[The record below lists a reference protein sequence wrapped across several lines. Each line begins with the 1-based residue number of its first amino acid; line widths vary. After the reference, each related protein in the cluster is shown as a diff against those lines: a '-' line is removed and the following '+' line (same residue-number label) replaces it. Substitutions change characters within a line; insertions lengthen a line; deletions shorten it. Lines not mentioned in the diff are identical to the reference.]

1 MIFMNLTLKNNCG
14 LKLVEKP
21 KEMTICLLN
30 YQDTLPLSINQECMV
45 NSTDSIDFLVFGGID
60 RLKSYSNSVYEFNF
74 NSKKWSLFDV
84 KGRTPNQ
91 RYSHSAIVNADKM
104 YIFGGGE
111 NSIK

>member
-1 MIFMNLTLKNNCG
+1 MNLTLKNNYG
-14 LKLVEKP
+14 LKLVEKQ
-21 KEMTICLLN
+21 KEMTTYLQN
-30 YQDTLPLSINQECMV
+30 YQDTLLLSTKQGCMV
-45 NSTDSIDFLVFGGID
+45 IQWIPKLNPSLVFGGID

-104 YIFGGGE
+104 YIFGGE
-111 NSIK
+111 S